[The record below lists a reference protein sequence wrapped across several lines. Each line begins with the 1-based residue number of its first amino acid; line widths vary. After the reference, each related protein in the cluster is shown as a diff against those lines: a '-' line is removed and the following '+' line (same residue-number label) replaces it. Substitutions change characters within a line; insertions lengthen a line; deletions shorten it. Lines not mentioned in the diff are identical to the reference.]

1 MQSFSNLLAMNV
13 LRFRANSVGREYSL
27 KRPLTIRF
35 PVDIIN
41 KLKAIYQ
48 KDSER
53 GGLFELQ
60 ASESTLTCINFHQIP
75 NKSGSASSYNPNT
88 TLWNQR
94 IGEIIG
100 RGNLPLAVHTHPTRL
115 GIEAYDKKRVNFYLK
130 SSRPDRLIADKNLT
144 DNLIMPEAIF
154 VLDERFGS
162 GYGLALYEGGLFP
175 YAISAISD
183 TQLLLALGTGI
194 LLAFNKLSRR
204 VLYMLL
210 AWFLFEF
217 LRRPRY
223 VYDLQGNLEIK
234 ISF

>member
-1 MQSFSNLLAMNV
+1 MQAFSHHLNKNV
-13 LRFRANSVGREYSL
+13 LRFRPNSDGREYSL
-27 KRPLTIRF
+27 KRPLKISF
-35 PVDIIN
+35 PVGIIN
-41 KLKAIYQ
+41 KLKSIYR

-53 GGLFELQ
+53 GGLFELY
-60 ASESTLTCINFHQIP
+60 ASEGRLTCVNFHEIP
-75 NKSGSASSYNPNT
+75 NKSNNSSSYNPNT
-88 TLWNQR
+88 VAWDFTIN
-94 IGEIIG
+94 EIIK
-100 RGNLPLAVHTHPTRL
+100 RGNLPLAVHTHPTKL

-144 DNLIMPEAIF
+144 DNLVMPEAIF

-183 TQLLLALGTGI
+183 TQLVIALGTGI

-204 VLYMLL
+204 VLYVLI

-217 LRRPRY
+217 LRRPKY
-223 VYDLQGNLEIK
+223 AYDLQGNLEIK

>member
-1 MQSFSNLLAMNV
+1 MQSFSNLITNNV
-13 LRFRANSVGREYSL
+13 LRFRPNSTGREYSL
-27 KRPLTIRF
+27 KRPLSIRF
-35 PVDIIN
+35 PVDIID

-48 KDSER
+48 PNIEK

-75 NKSGSASSYNPNT
+75 NKSSTASTYNPNQAA
-88 TLWNQR
+88 WNYK
-94 IGEIIG
+94 INEIIE
-100 RGNLPLAVHTHPTRL
+100 RGNLPLAVHTHPTKL

-130 SSRPDRLIADKNLT
+130 SSRPDRLIADKTIT
-144 DNLIMPEAIF
+144 DNLQMPEAIF
-154 VLDERFGS
+154 VNDTRFGS

-183 TQLLLALGTGI
+183 TQLVLAIGTGV
-194 LLAFNKLSRR
+194 LLAFNKLSRKL
-204 VLYMLL
+204 LYVVL

-217 LRRPRY
+217 LRRPKY
-223 VYDLQGNLEIK
+223 TYDSKGNLEIK